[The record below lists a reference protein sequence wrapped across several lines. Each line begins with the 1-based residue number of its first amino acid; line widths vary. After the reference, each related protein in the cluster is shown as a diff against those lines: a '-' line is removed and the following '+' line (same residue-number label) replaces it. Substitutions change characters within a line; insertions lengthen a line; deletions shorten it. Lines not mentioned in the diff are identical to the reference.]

1 VVNDKIGIGAF
12 ENQPIVVVPPTNVPP
27 IQKGTPIPLGA
38 FSEVLTVPTPWSV
51 TVAWGDGLKS
61 QFTVSAQ
68 GSLGTMTHNYAH
80 TGNFTITVTV
90 TDQFGDFGQASFR
103 VTVASVG
110 HAAADLSVWR
120 VNHFL

>member
-1 VVNDKIGIGAF
+1 MVVA
-12 ENQPIVVVPPTNVPP
+12 PTNVPP
-27 IQKGTPIPLGA
+27 IQKGTPIRLGA

-51 TVAWGDGLKS
+51 TVAWDDGQQNKL
-61 QFTVSAQ
+61 TINAQ
-68 GSLGTMTHNYAH
+68 GSLGTMTHNYVR

-110 HAAADLSVWR
+110 
-120 VNHFL
+120 